1 MGWPWWQ
8 HCSQSSSL
16 CVVLCELHRLWSHYS
31 NLLIHPWPGR
41 WSRLPGR
48 PCASMTSM
56 AGISMYCM
64 PWSPMAPSKLSRSRC
79 LCLNAFV
86 RIDDSVLL
94 ELKYAV
100 GKTHLA
106 FEMMAN
112 LKRPLRNPATP
123 SCEIRSGDWS
133 SENGQRR
140 TQHCSSYWYPNYLSI
155 RQNRHQREPF
165 SSADHEY
172 SRGLYKSSQQAGLGL
187 GTSCDI
193 RGIGE
198 VTLHTDGHHRWAVCV
213 RDTRQVSRLTNWTF
227 GSTSH
232 LRAKSW
238 SKTQLIESQR
248 QKRQIWTLLSVF
260 CNLSF
265 ILYHFYVFY
274 NKIKRISVRI

>member
-1 MGWPWWQ
+1 MHANTCVYFCLPVAAPAVRSLFICVLLWISGFWPGLCDFPEDYLRFCSTRWRPWHWRPLWLSSMGWPWWQ

-16 CVVLCELHRLWSHYS
+16 CVVVLCELHRLWSHYS

-64 PWSPMAPSKLSRSRC
+64 PWSPRAPSKLSRSRC

-165 SSADHEY
+165 SSADHDY

-198 VTLHTDGHHRWAVCV
+198 VTLHGWWAVCA
-213 RDTRQVSRLTNWTF
+213 RRRQVHSRLC
-227 GSTSH
+227 
-232 LRAKSW
+232 R
-238 SKTQLIESQR
+238 
-248 QKRQIWTLLSVF
+248 
-260 CNLSF
+260 
-265 ILYHFYVFY
+265 
-274 NKIKRISVRI
+274 